1 MIRKLLLSAIVMMF
15 SFYTFAQSGS
25 LKGKVID
32 KETKEPIPFANV
44 VVELGGKIVNGAT
57 TDFDGNYNIKP
68 IPPGKYDIKASFVGY
83 KNLMVRG
90 VVINANKIMFLDVDL
105 ESTTTTLNT
114 FEVVE
119 YKVPLID
126 KDQTS
131 TGGTMTSEEISK
143 MAGRSATSVA
153 VTVGGVFS
161 DENGNMGGIRG
172 GRSGGTATYIDG
184 VRVIGSASIPQSA
197 IDQVSVI
204 TGGTPAMY
212 GDFTGGIVN
221 ITTKGPS
228 RDFSAGFEGITSEL
242 LDGYGYSLLGFNIQG
257 PLIKGKDT
265 TKNTSLLGFFIS
277 GEGSY
282 NRDGNPA
289 SIGTYKVNDQTL
301 GMLRSNPVRPS
312 GTGFGSY
319 PNSEFIHMSDL
330 ENVHTRINSD
340 AVGVNISGKLDVR
353 TTDYTNLTFGGSV
366 NYNSGKNWNLA
377 NTLYNYENNGIY
389 NNLTWRVYGKF
400 TQRFPT
406 AKDSRSLIKNV
417 YYSIQADYSKFN
429 QTTQNAYLG
438 DNLFGY
444 GYVGKFKTYSINSY
458 ELGSDTV
465 LGYTNVMIHNG
476 FRDTLFDFERSEIN
490 PNLSNY
496 TDQYYNLYDLNSGFY
511 RNLLTVQSGGALLNG
526 QLPASVYGLWANT
539 GTPYNGYSKVD
550 NSRIGFNAS
559 GSADIGDHAIQFG
572 IQYEQRVENAYSVN
586 PAGLWTLMRGL
597 VNRHITQLDLANPI
611 PVYDATGIFQ
621 DTINYNRLF
630 DANTQAY
637 FDKNLRSK
645 LGYDV
650 NGTDWIDLDSYDP
663 KTFSVDMFSADELLN
678 SGNSYVSYYG
688 YDHTGK
694 KLTGKPS
701 FEDFFT
707 KQDANG
713 NFTRTVGAYEPIY
726 MAGYLQ
732 DQFAFKDLIFT
743 IGLRMDRFDA
753 NQKVLK
759 DPYLL
764 SEAKTV
770 KEVSNLGSHPSNMGD
785 NYVVYVND
793 LFNPS
798 AIVGYRNGLT
808 WYNAQGAEIS
818 DPTVLETSNGIA
830 PYLVDPN
837 KEGLSSAAFVDYN
850 PQTTFMPRISFS
862 FPISDEALFFA
873 HYDVLTSR
881 PTSGNRLD
889 PISYFFI
896 NQIGNTLINNPN
908 LKPERTTDYELGF
921 QQKLTNSSSLKF
933 SAYYREFRDQIQA
946 FRYTDAYPIH
956 YLSYNNI
963 DFGTAKGLTV
973 AYDLRK
979 TKNLWLKLTYTLQ
992 YANATG
998 SSATSGLNLV
1008 SSGQPNLRNL
1018 SPISQDRNHSTS
1030 LILDYRYG
1038 RGKKYDGPTIT
1049 KRIKGTETVKVIR
1062 LFENTGVN
1070 LTLNGGSGLPYSRQ
1084 SNVTS
1089 AILGGGSAVLEGS
1102 INGSRL
1108 PWQFRADMRIDRDFY
1123 LKRKVAAK
1131 NPHYLNVYLLVLNVL
1146 NTQNIMDV
1154 YRYTG
1159 NPNDDGYL
1167 TAAEYQAQIMSNV
1180 DPQSFSDLYSVRVND
1195 PYNYSVPRRIRLG
1208 LMFNF

>member
-1 MIRKLLLSAIVMMF
+1 MF

>member
-1 MIRKLLLSAIVMMF
+1 
-15 SFYTFAQSGS
+15 
-25 LKGKVID
+25 
-32 KETKEPIPFANV
+32 
-44 VVELGGKIVNGAT
+44 
-57 TDFDGNYNIKP
+57 
-68 IPPGKYDIKASFVGY
+68 
-83 KNLMVRG
+83 
-90 VVINANKIMFLDVDL
+90 
-105 ESTTTTLNT
+105 
-114 FEVVE
+114 
-119 YKVPLID
+119 
-126 KDQTS
+126 
-131 TGGTMTSEEISK
+131 
-143 MAGRSATSVA
+143 
-153 VTVGGVFS
+153 
-161 DENGNMGGIRG
+161 
-172 GRSGGTATYIDG
+172 
-184 VRVIGSASIPQSA
+184 
-197 IDQVSVI
+197 
-204 TGGTPAMY
+204 
-212 GDFTGGIVN
+212 
-221 ITTKGPS
+221 
-228 RDFSAGFEGITSEL
+228 
-242 LDGYGYSLLGFNIQG
+242 
-257 PLIKGKDT
+257 
-265 TKNTSLLGFFIS
+265 
-277 GEGSY
+277 
-282 NRDGNPA
+282 
-289 SIGTYKVNDQTL
+289 
-301 GMLRSNPVRPS
+301 
-312 GTGFGSY
+312 
-319 PNSEFIHMSDL
+319 
-330 ENVHTRINSD
+330 
-340 AVGVNISGKLDVR
+340 
-353 TTDYTNLTFGGSV
+353 
-366 NYNSGKNWNLA
+366 
-377 NTLYNYENNGIY
+377 
-389 NNLTWRVYGKF
+389 
-400 TQRFPT
+400 
-406 AKDSRSLIKNV
+406 
-417 YYSIQADYSKFN
+417 
-429 QTTQNAYLG
+429 
-438 DNLFGY
+438 
-444 GYVGKFKTYSINSY
+444 
-458 ELGSDTV
+458 
-465 LGYTNVMIHNG
+465 
-476 FRDTLFDFERSEIN
+476 
-490 PNLSNY
+490 
-496 TDQYYNLYDLNSGFY
+496 
-511 RNLLTVQSGGALLNG
+511 
-526 QLPASVYGLWANT
+526 
-539 GTPYNGYSKVD
+539 
-550 NSRIGFNAS
+550 
-559 GSADIGDHAIQFG
+559 
-572 IQYEQRVENAYSVN
+572 
-586 PAGLWTLMRGL
+586 
-597 VNRHITQLDLANPI
+597 
-611 PVYDATGIFQ
+611 
-621 DTINYNRLF
+621 
-630 DANTQAY
+630 
-637 FDKNLRSK
+637 
-645 LGYDV
+645 
-650 NGTDWIDLDSYDP
+650 
-663 KTFSVDMFSADELLN
+663 
-678 SGNSYVSYYG
+678 
-688 YDHTGK
+688 
-694 KLTGKPS
+694 
-701 FEDFFT
+701 
-707 KQDANG
+707 
-713 NFTRTVGAYEPIY
+713 
-726 MAGYLQ
+726 
-732 DQFAFKDLIFT
+732 
-743 IGLRMDRFDA
+743 MDRFDA

>member
-1 MIRKLLLSAIVMMF
+1 MMF

>member
-1 MIRKLLLSAIVMMF
+1 MF

-688 YDHTGK
+688 YHHTGK